1 MDLHPHMADL
11 VEVDLAEEAQ
21 AEDSVVVVVEVG
33 KSTT

>member
-21 AEDSVVVVVEVG
+21 AEDSVVVALAMALIR
-33 KSTT
+33 